1 MPRVKMAGDSYLD
14 KDLAEL
20 IRRYKYGKKLN
31 NAEAG
36 KLVGIG
42 ERTFA
47 RYLENPEM
55 MSLKTLRQMQRKLQ
69 IPKEEFV
76 QYLL

>member
-1 MPRVKMAGDSYLD
+1 MPRVKLAGDSYLN
-14 KDLAEL
+14 KDLVEM
-20 IRRYKYGKKLN
+20 IRRYKYSKGLN
-31 NAEAG
+31 NNEAG
-36 KLVGIG
+36 KLVGVG

>member
-1 MPRVKMAGDSYLD
+1 MPRVKLAGDSYLD
-14 KDLAEL
+14 RDLVEV
-20 IRRYKYGKKLN
+20 IRRYKYGKGLN
-31 NAEAG
+31 NSEAG
-36 KLVGIG
+36 KLVGVA

-55 MSLKTLRQMQRKLQ
+55 MNLKTLRMLQRKLQ
-69 IPKEEFV
+69 IPKEEFM

>member
-1 MPRVKMAGDSYLD
+1 MPRVKLAGDSYLD
-14 KDLAEL
+14 KDLSEL

-31 NAEAG
+31 NVEAG

-47 RYLENPEM
+47 RYMEKPEM
-55 MSLKTLRQMQRKLQ
+55 IPLRILRQMQRKLQ
-69 IPKEEFV
+69 IPKEEFIR
-76 QYLL
+76 YLL

>member
-1 MPRVKMAGDSYLD
+1 MPRVKLAGDTYLD
-14 KDLAEL
+14 KDLSEL

-31 NAEAG
+31 NVEAG

-47 RYLENPEM
+47 RYMEKPGM
-55 MSLKTLRQMQRKLQ
+55 MPLSVLRLMQRKLQ
-69 IPKEEFV
+69 IPKEEFLR
-76 QYLL
+76 YIL

>member
-14 KDLAEL
+14 KDLAEM
-20 IRRYKYGKKLN
+20 IRRYKYGKQLN

-47 RYLENPEM
+47 RYLEKPGM
-55 MSLKTLRQMQRKLQ
+55 MPLSVLRLMQRKLQ
-69 IPKEEFV
+69 IPKEEFLKC
-76 QYLL
+76 LL

>member
-1 MPRVKMAGDSYLD
+1 MPRVKLAGDSYLD
-14 KDLAEL
+14 KDLSEL

-31 NAEAG
+31 NVEAG

-47 RYLENPEM
+47 RYMEKPEM
-55 MSLKTLRQMQRKLQ
+55 MPLRILRQMQRKLQ
-69 IPKEEFV
+69 IPKEEFIR
-76 QYLL
+76 YLL

>member
-1 MPRVKMAGDSYLD
+1 MPRVKMAGDCYLD

-47 RYLENPEM
+47 RYLEKPGM
-55 MSLKTLRQMQRKLQ
+55 VPLSVLRLMQRKLQ
-69 IPKEEFV
+69 IPKEEFLKC
-76 QYLL
+76 LL